1 MITIARNGFHT
12 LATWEADI
20 LIHLWKLPKSTDT
33 MYHFIP
39 WSQSKKKI
47 QISFVFTVMPVKS
60 VSIIVPEFWEFLLHL
75 VSYLFSFFRILY
87 NILFIYQPIYFEVN
101 EVNIHFLHIR
111 PSMLQQEK
119 RLTSFNFLFFCTLL
133 LYGIIS
139 RIDFLIMRN
148 YLACPWRWHVR

>member
-20 LIHLWKLPKSTDT
+20 LLHLWKLPEHRYYVSFHP
-33 MYHFIP
+33 MIP
-39 WSQSKKKI
+39 EQKKKKKKI

-75 VSYLFSFFRILY
+75 VSYLFSFFKILN
-87 NILFIYQPIYFEVN
+87 NILSIYQPIYFEVN

-111 PSMLQQEK
+111 PSMLQQK
-119 RLTSFNFLFFCTLL
+119 RLTSFNFLFF
-133 LYGIIS
+133 LYTPS
-139 RIDFLIMRN
+139 LWY
-148 YLACPWRWHVR
+148 YL